1 MKDDSLSRLIALLK
15 DGLWHP
21 AEELAQKVSW
31 RFGAAIHVAR
41 RKGYGIET
49 RKVAH
54 NQYEYR
60 LPSA

>member
-1 MKDDSLSRLIALLK
+1 MKNTNLIRLISLLK

-31 RFGAAIHVAR
+31 RFGATIHEAR
-41 RKGYGIET
+41 KKGHQIEKRKI
-49 RKVAH
+49 AH